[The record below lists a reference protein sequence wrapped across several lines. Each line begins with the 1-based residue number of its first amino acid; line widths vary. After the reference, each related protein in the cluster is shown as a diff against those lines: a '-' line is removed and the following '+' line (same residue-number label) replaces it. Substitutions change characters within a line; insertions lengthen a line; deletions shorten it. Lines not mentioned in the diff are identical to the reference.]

1 MGQPSALFLKVPM
14 SRRAFVMWLA
24 SKPKNVRE
32 FDDWREMN
40 PTMASH
46 FDELAPSFYEFGQ
59 KTVSELIDTA
69 GDRSEY
75 FCCEYDDE
83 AAAAVIADVSQDSGL
98 PEIAVALAALR
109 GAADFMDSDEP
120 GFIYVYPALSG
131 GDPEALMRIE
141 RGASK
146 FLRFGDN
153 SPEVLYFLSDAEEFI
168 EALLE
173 TDD

>member
-14 SRRAFVMWLA
+14 SRGSFVMWLA
-24 SKPKNVRE
+24 SKPGGVHD
-32 FDDWREMN
+32 FDDWRDMN

-46 FDELAPSFYEFGQ
+46 FDELAPSFYEFGH
-59 KTVSELIDTA
+59 KTVSELIDAA

-83 AAAAVIADVSQDSGL
+83 AASVVVADVSQDPGL

-109 GAADFMDSDEP
+109 GVSDFADGNEP
-120 GFIYVYPALSG
+120 GFIYVYPVLSG
-131 GDPEALMRIE
+131 GDPEALMRVE
-141 RGASK
+141 RGSSK
-146 FLRFGDN
+146 FLRFGDS

-173 TDD
+173 PDD